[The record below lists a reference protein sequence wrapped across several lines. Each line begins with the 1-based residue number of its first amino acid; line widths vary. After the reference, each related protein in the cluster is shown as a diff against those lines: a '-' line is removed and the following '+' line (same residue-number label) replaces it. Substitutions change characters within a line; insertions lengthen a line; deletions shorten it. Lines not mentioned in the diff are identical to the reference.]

1 MAGYL
6 VDSETLAAHGASLA
20 DLAGRLDAASQAAD
34 HPLAPNAYGLICG
47 FLSGMTSD
55 AEAGLRLSIDTL
67 ASVTGVRAAGVNG
80 CAADYR
86 RLEGELAAAFGGGR

>member
-6 VDSETLAAHGASLA
+6 VNSETLAAHAASL
-20 DLAGRLDAASQAAD
+20 DDHAGRLDAVSQAAD
-34 HPLAPNAYGLICG
+34 HPLAPNAYGLVCG
-47 FLSGMTSD
+47 FLSGMTGD

-67 ASVTGVRAAGVNG
+67 ASVTGMHAAGVNG

-86 RLEGELAAAFGGGR
+86 RLEDDVAAAFGCPR

>member
-6 VDSETLAAHGASLA
+6 VDAETLAAHGASLA
-20 DLAGRLDAASQAAD
+20 DLAGRLDAVSQAAD

-47 FLSGMTSD
+47 FLSGMTND
-55 AEAGLRLSIDTL
+55 AESGLRLSIDTL
-67 ASVTGVRAAGVNG
+67 ASVTGLHSAGVNG

-86 RLEGELAAAFGGGR
+86 RLEGDLATAFGATR

>member
-6 VDSETLAAHGASLA
+6 VNSETLAAHAATLH
-20 DLAGRLDAASQAAD
+20 DHAGRLDAVSQAAD
-34 HPLAPNAYGLICG
+34 HPLAPNAYGLVCG

-67 ASVTGVRAAGVNG
+67 ASVTGLHAAGVNG

-86 RLEGELAAAFGGGR
+86 RLEGDLATAFGGAR

>member
-1 MAGYL
+1 MGGYL
-6 VDSETLAAHGASLA
+6 VDSETLAGHAASL
-20 DLAGRLDAASQAAD
+20 DEHAGRLDAVSQAAN

-47 FLSGMTSD
+47 FLSGMTGD

-67 ASVTGVRAAGVNG
+67 ASVTGLHAAGVNG

-86 RLEGELAAAFGGGR
+86 RLEGDLATVFGGAQ

>member
-1 MAGYL
+1 MGGYL
-6 VDSETLAAHGASLA
+6 VDSEILAAHGASLD
-20 DLAGRLDAASQAAD
+20 DLAGRLDAVSQAAD

-67 ASVTGVRAAGVNG
+67 ASITGAHAAGVNG

-86 RLEGELAAAFGGGR
+86 RLEDDLAVVFGGTR